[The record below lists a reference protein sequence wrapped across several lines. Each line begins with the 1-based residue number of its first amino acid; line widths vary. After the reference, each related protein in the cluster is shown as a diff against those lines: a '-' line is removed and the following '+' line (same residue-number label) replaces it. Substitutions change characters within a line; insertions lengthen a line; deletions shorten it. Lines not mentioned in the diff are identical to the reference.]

1 MKHLIVSV
9 LVLFLVSA
17 PAFAEAAP
25 TEPAAK
31 SLTVRTF
38 QFKHKNA
45 EQAATAIKNLRGIE
59 GSVSIT
65 NNSLVVTDTPENIKR
80 IAAALAEFDAP
91 AQMFR
96 LSIRLVSAGR
106 VAAGEEAKIAPEVRD
121 IAPKLALLRYN
132 WLENIGNAEVSGSE
146 GQQGLVDLSTY
157 RADFKFGEYDAA
169 SDSIK
174 LNDFKLSRPEGDQL
188 SQVLKTTLN
197 LKLGQTVI
205 LGATKQPNAG
215 RALMIVVSAKR

>member
-1 MKHLIVSV
+1 MKHLMVSV
-9 LVLFLVSA
+9 LVLLLVSA
-17 PAFAEAAP
+17 SAFAEAAP
-25 TEPAAK
+25 AEAAK

-45 EQAATAIKNLRGIE
+45 EQAATVIKNLRGIE

-65 NNSLVVTDTPENIKR
+65 NNSLVVTDTPENIKK

-106 VAAGEEAKIAPEVRD
+106 VAAGEEARIAPEVRD
-121 IAPKLALLRYN
+121 LAAKLALLRYN
-132 WLENIGNAEVSGSE
+132 WLENIGNAEVVGSE